1 MQIDKLKR
9 YSDDEVFKGKN
20 KKIINWCWGSGGVNF
35 SQIIRYFL
43 KNFESF
49 DKKYYHKLFSD
60 IERLCDEHDLD
71 FYYKKW
77 FKKSNFIFAFWVFK
91 LIKSWTK
98 FSERFVIFIVIFYLL
113 NKYWKKYYE
122 KSM

>member
-1 MQIDKLKR
+1 MQIEKLKR
-9 YSDDEVFKGKN
+9 YSDDEIFKGKN

-43 KNFESF
+43 KNFERF
-49 DKKYYHKLFSD
+49 DKKYYHKLFAD

-71 FYYKKW
+71 FYHKKW